1 MRASGFRAG
10 AALTVLALVVGFAQ
24 TPALTI
30 ELEKESERSQR
41 TRAQLERLLREYD
54 LRPYI
59 QTTRIVIEEGVIPHS
74 HPVLTIHT
82 RHLGDD
88 LMLLSTFLHE
98 QLHWLVAGRDS
109 AEAGAIAD
117 FRQLYPEV
125 PVGRPN
131 GARDEYSTYLHL
143 IVCDLEY
150 QAMTNLVGREKAR
163 ETLARINHYE
173 WIYEQVLEAP
183 QVREV
188 NARWGFTL
196 D

>member
-1 MRASGFRAG
+1 MPGAGLRAG
-10 AALTVLALVVGFAQ
+10 AVLTLMATMAGFAQ
-24 TPALTI
+24 TPDVTI
-30 ELEKESERSQR
+30 ELKKETERSQR
-41 TRAQLERLLREYD
+41 MRAQLERLLREYD
-54 LRPYI
+54 LSPYI

-98 QLHWLVAGRDS
+98 QMHWLVAERDS

-117 FRQLYPEV
+117 FRELYPEV
-125 PVGRPN
+125 PVGRPD
-131 GARDEYSTYLHL
+131 GARDEHSTYLHL

-150 QAMTNLVGREKAR
+150 QAMTDLVGREKAR
-163 ETLARINHYE
+163 ETLARIDHYK
-173 WIYEQVLEAP
+173 WIYEQVLDAP

>member
-1 MRASGFRAG
+1 MA
-10 AALTVLALVVGFAQ
+10 GFAQ
-24 TPALTI
+24 TPDVTI
-30 ELEKESERSQR
+30 ELKKETERSQR
-41 TRAQLERLLREYD
+41 MRAQLERLLREYD
-54 LRPYI
+54 LSPYI

-98 QLHWLVAGRDS
+98 QMHWLVAERDS

-117 FRQLYPEV
+117 FRELYPEV
-125 PVGRPN
+125 PVGRPD
-131 GARDEYSTYLHL
+131 GARDEHSTYLHL

-150 QAMTNLVGREKAR
+150 QAMTDLVGREKAR
-163 ETLARINHYE
+163 ETLARIDHYK
-173 WIYEQVLEAP
+173 WIYEQVLDAP

>member
-1 MRASGFRAG
+1 MRAVGLRAG
-10 AALTVLALVVGFAQ
+10 AALTLIAIAVGFAQ

-30 ELEKESERSQR
+30 ELKRETERSQR
-41 TRAQLERLLREYD
+41 TRAQLERLIREYD
-54 LRPYI
+54 LSPYI

-74 HPVLTIHT
+74 HPVLTLHT

-98 QLHWLVAGRDS
+98 QLHWLVAERDS
-109 AEAGAIAD
+109 AEAAAIAD
-117 FRQLYPEV
+117 LRELYPDV
-125 PVGRPN
+125 PVGRPD
-131 GARDEYSTYLHL
+131 GARDEHSTYLHL

-150 QAMTNLVGREKAR
+150 QAMIDLVGREKAR
-163 ETLARINHYE
+163 ETLARIDHYK
-173 WIYEQVLEAP
+173 WIYKQVLDAP

-188 NARWGFTL
+188 NSRWGFTL